1 MNILFVFYL
10 PSGGVETLNRQR
22 AAALRKKGFNCHFL
36 YYEKKRDLVNQH
48 YGQTFI
54 TNKNEEI
61 QQIIKQGNYS
71 AIIITSDFRGLARFR
86 SLGYKGTL
94 IYEIQGLGQKD
105 QAYDIMEEGYP
116 FISTHANGILV
127 SKTPHIVEILKQQPQ
142 QLPTFI
148 FNNCFDPEPFS
159 YSPPQQK
166 ESAPI
171 LAWIGRIEENKNWKE
186 FLQIGHRLIQGYN
199 PHLQLYI
206 FEDPTLSMPQER
218 SKFNL
223 MVKGLKLEKNLRLLA
238 NIPHEKMAYYYS
250 LIGDSGGL
258 LCSTSITES
267 FGYAIVEAMSC
278 RCPVLSTRSD
288 GVSNSIIH
296 NQTGKYY
303 TIGNVDEATREGIE
317 LMSNQ
322 ALRSQIINSALQHI
336 KREFNTETY
345 CMNFVQMLNALGVQ
359 K

>member
-22 AAALRKKGFNCHFL
+22 SAALKKKGFNCHFL
-36 YYEKKRDLVNQH
+36 YYQKKRDLVNHH

-54 TNKNEEI
+54 TNKDEEI
-61 QQIIKQGNYS
+61 QQIIRQGNYA

-86 SLGYKGTL
+86 SLGYKGPL
-94 IYEIQGLGQKD
+94 IFEIQGLGQKEL
-105 QAYDIMEEGYP
+105 AHDIIKEDYP
-116 FISTHANGILV
+116 LISANANGILV
-127 SKTPHIVEILKQQPQ
+127 SKTPHIIEILAQQPQ
-142 QLPTFI
+142 QLPTFV
-148 FNNCFDPEPFS
+148 FNNCFDTEQFS
-159 YSPPQQK
+159 FIPPQQRAN
-166 ESAPI
+166 API
-171 LAWIGRIEENKNWKE
+171 IAWIGRIEENKNWKE
-186 FLQIGHRLIQGYN
+186 FLQIGHKLIQGYQPN
-199 PHLQLYI
+199 LQLYI

-218 SKFNL
+218 NRFDL
-223 MVKGLKLEKNLRLLA
+223 MVRDLKLEKNLHILT
-238 NIPHEKMAYYYS
+238 NIPHEKMAHYFS
-250 LIGDSGGL
+250 LIGESGGL

-303 TIGNVDEATREGIE
+303 NIGHIDEAVRESIE

-322 ALRSQIINSALQHI
+322 ALRSQIITSALQHI
-336 KREFNTETY
+336 KKEFNTETY
-345 CMNFVQMLNALGVQ
+345 CINFVHMLSALGV
-359 K
+359 KR

>member
-22 AAALRKKGFNCHFL
+22 AAALKKKGFNCDFL
-36 YYEKKRDLVNQH
+36 YYQMKRDLVNEH

-54 TNKNEEI
+54 TNKDEEI

-94 IYEIQGLGQKD
+94 LFEIQGLGQKD
-105 QAYDIMEEGYP
+105 QAYDIIKEGYP
-116 FISTHANGILV
+116 FISTYANGILV

-142 QLPTFI
+142 QLPTFV
-148 FNNCFDPEPFS
+148 FNNCFDTEQFS
-159 YSPPQQK
+159 YRQPPQK
-166 ESAPI
+166 KSAPI
-171 LAWIGRIEENKNWKE
+171 LAWIGRIEKNKNWKE
-186 FLQIGHRLIQGYN
+186 FLQIGHRLIQDYQPN
-199 PHLQLYI
+199 LQLYI
-206 FEDPTLSMPQER
+206 FEDPTLSLPQDR
-218 SKFNL
+218 NQFNL
-223 MVKGLKLEKNLRLLA
+223 MVKDLKLDKQLHLLD
-238 NIPHEKMAYYYS
+238 NIPHERMANYFS
-250 LIGDSGGL
+250 IIGDSGGL

-303 TIGNVDEATREGIE
+303 NIGNVDEAVRESIE

-322 ALRSQIINSALQHI
+322 ALRSQIITTALHHI
-336 KREFNTETY
+336 KKEFNTETY
-345 CMNFVQMLNALGVQ
+345 CMNFVHMLNTLGVQ
-359 K
+359 R